1 MFRYGFIALAS
12 LLAVPVI
19 DASPANAK
27 VKIDINIGGPGSRG
41 ISCRQGANILD
52 DQGYYRIVAEDCS
65 GRTFEYRAR
74 RNGKRYWIEMNSR
87 NGDIIDRE
95 RIY

>member
-1 MFRYGFIALAS
+1 MIRFGFIALAS
-12 LLAVPVI
+12 LLAVPAI

-41 ISCRQGANILD
+41 ISCKQGAYILAD
-52 DQGYYRIVAEDCS
+52 EGYHHIVPTDCS
-65 GRTFEYRAR
+65 GKTFEYRVR
-74 RNGKRYWIEMNSR
+74 RSYKRYWIEMNSR
-87 NGDIIDRE
+87 SGDIIDRE